1 MTRANLSLNKHGLP
15 QKEILRHRKVPVAL
29 AILVMAMF
37 YIVGT
42 MLLLISGE
50 EPYESLQS
58 AVRYYFNYR
67 NSATPIITG
76 LFGVYFGLEA
86 FRYLH
91 VPRQVDFYE
100 SQPISRRARY
110 IGITVNSLLTFSV
123 IYLVFFLVG
132 LTICAAAA
140 AGANVMTNARVWQ
153 SCLNNLL
160 TFSAWYGIATLSMMV
175 TGNSFVAGLATI
187 FFSCF
192 ELGVLFLYSTF
203 FSSIAHTAGTN
214 DYGWQPYT
222 NPWSQAFNSSH
233 WLGISLNLLWTV
245 LYLGLAY
252 WAYQK
257 RANEKAGRA
266 VAFAWIEQAVKIILV
281 IFFAAFG
288 GILGYLISGNNFVCG
303 ILGAVIIGLLTASIM
318 EVIFKFDLAAWK
330 NHFGQGLLLTVVGL
344 VIFIGMHWGGRQF
357 DNWLPASDQ
366 VASVAIAPDD
376 RAFSAYYIGQSVDST
391 SANEY
396 AAKYMYLPA
405 STELLQ
411 LAKAGSKQSQK
422 MDHGQTTIIQLRFL
436 FRMKNG
442 QVKTR
447 VYNMR
452 EKDLDKYF
460 EQISKTKA
468 YKRGYFQIYHD
479 QMIMDK
485 LGTVSIAYKSGKK
498 TVKLEDGKLYSEF
511 RKAYKQDLAKW
522 DYKLASRQKP
532 VGRIRIDWAV
542 TKSDDA
548 TVEYPVYANYSH
560 TIAFLKK
567 NKLYDETPLKNSQL
581 GDLDYYINED
591 Y

>member
-132 LTICAAAA
+132 LTICAAT
-140 AGANVMTNARVWQ
+140 GANVMTNARVWQ

-330 NHFGQGLLLTVVGL
+330 NHFGQGLLLTVAGL
-344 VIFIGMHWGGRQF
+344 VIFVGMHWGGRQF
-357 DNWLPASDQ
+357 DNWLPASKQ
-366 VASVAIAPDD
+366 VASVAISQDD
-376 RAFSAYYIGQSVDST
+376 GIYTNYYMGKKSAKGNASD
-391 SANEY
+391 Y
-396 AAKYMYLPA
+396 AAKYMYLPVN
-405 STELLQ
+405 SDLVNLV
-411 LAKAGSKQSQK
+411 KAGSKFTQNRSHEREDSVA
-422 MDHGQTTIIQLRFL
+422 MRFV

-442 QVKTR
+442 RVKIR
-447 VYNMR
+447 VYDVDR
-452 EKDLDKYF
+452 KTLKKYF
-460 EQISKTKA
+460 EPISKTKA
-468 YKRGYFQIYHD
+468 YKQAYFQIYHD
-479 QMIMDK
+479 QMIMDNLDSMSFTYTNGK
-485 LGTVSIAYKSGKK
+485 ETIKRQDSQLYK
-498 TVKLEDGKLYSEF
+498 DF
-511 RKAYKQDLAKW
+511 RAAYKQDLAKW
-522 DYKLASRQKP
+522 DYQQASLQKP
-532 VGRIRIDWAV
+532 IGQVAV
-542 TKSDDA
+542 SWKRA
-548 TVEYPVYANYSH
+548 NGKRAKIYYPVYSNYSQ

-567 NKLYDETPLKNSQL
+567 NKLYSAKKVKLEYQQPLDFYLKDQFA
-581 GDLDYYINED
+581 
-591 Y
+591 